1 MIDWMIEVMSTF
13 RCSTQALFLAVQ
25 LMDRHFGGSLK
36 TVQVGDLHLT
46 GVATMFIASKFE
58 DVYPLIMKTVFK
70 KIGHGKLSVEQIKLR
85 EAEVLQNVE
94 YFIAT
99 PTSWEFYD

>member
-1 MIDWMIEVMSTF
+1 
-13 RCSTQALFLAVQ
+13 
-25 LMDRHFGGSLK
+25 
-36 TVQVGDLHLT
+36 
-46 GVATMFIASKFE
+46 MFIASKFE